1 MNELKYKR
9 IYETPVEADGFR
21 VLVDKLWP
29 RGMKKE
35 NAKIELWAK
44 EIAPSDELRRWFS
57 HTPERYDEFKQRYR
71 QELSENSASKE
82 FKDLCVQ
89 KLHDHNVT
97 LLYGAKNEKY
107 NHAVVLKEWLAE
119 QMHPQLN
126 LRNAP
131 VLAMSTDFRIFASAN
146 QIFPNP

>member
-1 MNELKYKR
+1 MMNELRYKR

-35 NAKIELWAK
+35 NAEIDLWAK
-44 EIAPSDELRRWFS
+44 EIAPSNELRRWFS

-71 QELSENSASKE
+71 QELSENSASQE

-119 QMHPQLN
+119 QMHQ
-126 LRNAP
+126 
-131 VLAMSTDFRIFASAN
+131 
-146 QIFPNP
+146 

>member
-1 MNELKYKR
+1 MMSELRYKR

-35 NAKIELWAK
+35 KAEIDLWAK

-71 QELSENSASKE
+71 QELSENSASQE
-82 FKDLCVQ
+82 FKDLCAQ
-89 KLHDHNVT
+89 ELHDHNVT

-119 QMHPQLN
+119 QMHP
-126 LRNAP
+126 
-131 VLAMSTDFRIFASAN
+131 
-146 QIFPNP
+146 

>member
-9 IYETPVEADGFR
+9 IYQTPVETDGFR

-35 NAKIELWAK
+35 NAKIDLWAK
-44 EIAPSDELRRWFS
+44 EIAPSDGLRRWFS

-71 QELSENSASKE
+71 QELSENSASQE
-82 FKDLCVQ
+82 FKDLCAQ
-89 KLHDHNVT
+89 ELQDHNVT

-107 NHAVVLKEWLAE
+107 NHAVVLQEWLAE
-119 QMHPQLN
+119 QMH
-126 LRNAP
+126 
-131 VLAMSTDFRIFASAN
+131 T
-146 QIFPNP
+146 

>member
-1 MNELKYKR
+1 MNELRYKR

-21 VLVDKLWP
+21 VLVDK
-29 RGMKKE
+29 
-35 NAKIELWAK
+35 
-44 EIAPSDELRRWFS
+44 LRRWFS

-119 QMHPQLN
+119 Q
-126 LRNAP
+126 
-131 VLAMSTDFRIFASAN
+131 IY
-146 QIFPNP
+146 